1 LVENSL
7 RLKLLLLHKFN
18 SFIVS
23 SKKLKIMGT
32 QNQSR
37 TLLLALLIIGAGVFL
52 LLESIHVIPYD
63 LSRIFISWQ
72 MLLIVIGIYNLTS
85 SQHKTGGI
93 ILIFIGGLF
102 LYDKFYDLQFHVWN
116 VIWPTILII
125 VGVSIL
131 LNHSRGKKNYF
142 DFGKNP
148 VVDNGKT
155 DEFNDD
161 KTNFVDDADTI
172 DEVSIFSGSEKQITS
187 KNFRGGKITSI
198 FGGSEINLSRA
209 ELSNGRNQI
218 EVFYMF
224 GGSTIIVP
232 PDWDV
237 RIDVIAVFGG
247 FSDKRYHQKAE
258 GTNFNKQ
265 IVIKGLVV
273 FGGGEIKSY

>member
-1 LVENSL
+1 
-7 RLKLLLLHKFN
+7 
-18 SFIVS
+18 
-23 SKKLKIMGT
+23 MAT

-37 TLLLALLIIGAGVFL
+37 TLLLALIIIGAGVLL
-52 LLESIHVIPYD
+52 LLESIHVMPYD

-85 SQHKTGGI
+85 SQHKTGGV

-131 LNHSRGKKNYF
+131 LNHTRGKKNYF

-148 VVDNGKT
+148 PVDEGKA
-155 DEFNDD
+155 DEFFDN
-161 KTNFVDDADTI
+161 KSTVVNDADTI

-198 FGGSEINLSRA
+198 FGGSEINLTRA

-237 RIDVIAVFGG
+237 RIDVSAVFGG

>member
-1 LVENSL
+1 
-7 RLKLLLLHKFN
+7 
-18 SFIVS
+18 
-23 SKKLKIMGT
+23 MGT

-37 TLLLALLIIGAGVFL
+37 TLLLAILIIGAGVFL

-102 LYDKFYDLQFHVWN
+102 LYDKFYDLEFHVWN

-125 VGVSIL
+125 VGVSL
-131 LNHSRGKKNYF
+131 LVNHTRRKNF
-142 DFGKNP
+142 VIDERKTT
-148 VVDNGKT
+148 VVDEG
-155 DEFNDD
+155 NDP
-161 KTNFVDDADTI
+161 NFDTGNPPVMDDADTI

-198 FGGSEINLSRA
+198 FGGSEINLTRA

-247 FSDKRYHQKAE
+247 FSDKRYHQKVE
-258 GTNFNKQ
+258 GINFNKQ

>member
-1 LVENSL
+1 
-7 RLKLLLLHKFN
+7 
-18 SFIVS
+18 
-23 SKKLKIMGT
+23 MGT

-131 LNHSRGKKNYF
+131 LNHSRGKRNYF

-148 VVDNGKT
+148 VVDNGKA

-247 FSDKRYHQKAE
+247 FSDKRYHQKTE

>member
-1 LVENSL
+1 MS
-7 RLKLLLLHKFN
+7 
-18 SFIVS
+18 
-23 SKKLKIMGT
+23 T

-37 TLLLALLIIGAGVFL
+37 TLLLALLIIGAGVLL
-52 LLESIHVIPYD
+52 LLESIHVMPYD

-93 ILIFIGGLF
+93 ILIFIGSIF
-102 LYDKFYDLQFHVWN
+102 LYDKFYDLEFQVWN

-131 LNHSRGKKNYF
+131 YNHTRRKNYSF
-142 DFGKNP
+142 SD
-148 VVDNGKT
+148 GKT
-155 DEFNDD
+155 TVFDD
-161 KTNFVDDADTI
+161 GNPTIVDDADII

-198 FGGSEINLSRA
+198 FGGSEINLTRA
-209 ELSNGRNQI
+209 ELSSGKNQL

-237 RIDVIAVFGG
+237 RIDVIAIFGG
-247 FSDKRYHQKAE
+247 FSDKRYHQKVAS
-258 GTNFNKQ
+258 TDLNKQ
-265 IVIKGLVV
+265 IVVKGLVV

>member
-1 LVENSL
+1 
-7 RLKLLLLHKFN
+7 
-18 SFIVS
+18 
-23 SKKLKIMGT
+23 MAT

-52 LLESIHVIPYD
+52 LLESLHVIPYD

-93 ILIFIGGLF
+93 ILIFIGGIF
-102 LYDKFYDLQFHVWN
+102 LYDKFYDLEFQVWN

-131 LNHSRGKKNYF
+131 LNHTRRKNFVFDEKKTT
-142 DFGKNP
+142 GM
-148 VVDNGKT
+148 
-155 DEFNDD
+155 DD
-161 KTNFVDDADTI
+161 GNTGFKDDGNTTIVDDADTI

-187 KNFRGGKITSI
+187 RNFRGGKITSI
-198 FGGSEINLSRA
+198 FGGSEINLTRA

-237 RIDVIAVFGG
+237 RIDVLAIFGG
-247 FSDKRYHQKAE
+247 FSDKRYHQKVSSAD
-258 GTNFNKQ
+258 FNKQ

>member
-1 LVENSL
+1 M
-7 RLKLLLLHKFN
+7 K
-18 SFIVS
+18 
-23 SKKLKIMGT
+23 T

-52 LLESIHVIPYD
+52 LLESIHLIPSD

-85 SQHKTGGI
+85 SQHKTGG
-93 ILIFIGGLF
+93 LIMIMVGGVF
-102 LYDKFYDLQFHVWN
+102 LYDKFYDLPFHAWN
-116 VIWPTILII
+116 VIWPSILII
-125 VGVSIL
+125 IGVSIL
-131 LNHSRGKKNYF
+131 LNHNRRQHFVFDRMGKPSTEPEGSPAN
-142 DFGKNP
+142 
-148 VVDNGKT
+148 
-155 DEFNDD
+155 DED
-161 KTNFVDDADTI
+161 KIPFVDDADTI

-247 FSDKRYHQKAE
+247 FSDKRYHQKVAS
-258 GTNFNKQ
+258 GDFNKQ

-273 FGGGEIKSY
+273 FGGGEIKNY